1 MSKKYSTLL
10 FDAHQKLLGLENFF
24 KKKKQ
29 KNCYKRTP
37 FKKYKKKR
45 VYICEQNY
53 VSLECGMCCLRPKTT
68 HCFHSC
74 SCSIKPLVRHNF
86 TSSKGQKYSV

>member
-10 FDAHQKLLGLENFF
+10 FDAHQKILGLEFF
-24 KKKKQ
+24 SKKQ
-29 KNCYKRTP
+29 KQ
-37 FKKYKKKR
+37 KKNPIKNNTISEVKKR